1 MIVFSAIVPHSP
13 LLLPTIG
20 KEHRELLAQTSE
32 AYHEIEQALY
42 ASRPETIVM
51 ISPHAPLYPDA
62 FSANVSN
69 EFTGTVKEFGDHGTA
84 INAKADFLL
93 TDRIHRGMREATLP
107 FTLTS
112 NTELDYGFTV
122 PLVLLTSQLKQWKL
136 IPLSISGLDAA
147 SHVRFGQELGQILQA
162 ESTRVAVIASV
173 DLSHHANAKSPQG
186 ERPEGISFDQAAQ
199 EAITRHTRA
208 PFDQLPPATLE
219 RAGQC
224 AHKPLLM
231 YLSALEP
238 LQGTPH
244 VHCYEAPFGVDYLTA
259 EFRLA

>member
-42 ASRPETIVM
+42 AARPETIVM

-69 EFTGTVKEFGDHGTA
+69 QFTGTVKEFGDHGTTVT
-84 INAKADFLL
+84 AKADFLL
-93 TDRIHRGMREATLP
+93 TDRIHRAMRAATVP

-112 NTELDYGFTV
+112 NNELDYGFTV

-147 SHVRFGQELGQILQA
+147 MHIRFGQELGQVLQA

-173 DLSHHANAKSPQG
+173 DLSHHVNAKSPQG
-186 ERPEGISFDQAAQ
+186 ERPEGLAFDKAAQ
-199 EAITRHTRA
+199 EAIAGHTRT
-208 PFDQLPPATLE
+208 PLEQLSTTVIE
-219 RAGQC
+219 QAGQC
-224 AHKPLLM
+224 AYKPLLTV
-231 YLSALEP
+231 LSVLEP

-244 VHCYEAPFGVDYLTA
+244 VHCYEAPFGVGYLTA
-259 EFRLA
+259 EFRIA